1 MELQEQEEHT
11 HTTWHGG
18 NKKWGREGK
27 GGGRVVYTFGD
38 AVWVSG
44 LPSPRPLPLPRRRR
58 RPSARRC
65 PSRRCRRR
73 RPPPPP
79 PPPLA
84 AAPPP
89 KLCAGIDPPFDMR
102 KTRGAFLRV
111 EQLIEQGAN
120 QTPLSKNQ
128 GNNPDS

>member
-1 MELQEQEEHT
+1 MEAIKN
-11 HTTWHGG
+11 GG
-18 NKKWGREGK
+18 EKGK
-27 GGGRVVYTFGD
+27 VVGEWYTRSAMLCGSV
-38 AVWVSG
+38 AC
-44 LPSPRPLPLPRRRR
+44 PLL
-58 RPSARRC
+58 A
-65 PSRRCRRR
+65 RCRCRGGAAA
-73 RPPPPP
+73 PPPDDAPAAAAADADPPP